1 MVDALVILV
10 VGAVFL
16 VLAPAL
22 ARFQVR
28 LLTRGGDA
36 EPSGFLVGIL
46 RLTGVAL
53 CLGGVIVLMDL
64 AFT

>member
-1 MVDALVILV
+1 MSDALLLLV
-10 VGAVFL
+10 VGGVFL
-16 VLAPAL
+16 VLAPVL

-28 LLTRGGDA
+28 LLTRGRDA

-53 CLGGVIVLMDL
+53 TLGGVVVLVDV